1 MTDNT
6 PRPALLGGVLIA
18 GVLAMSSASIFIRL
32 AQQSGIPSISIAAYR
47 LTIATLALTIPAAR
61 QHTLQRYA
69 KLTTQSRGLLLISGI
84 LLGLHFATWTA
95 SLEHTSILAS
105 VVLVTTTPLWI
116 GLASPLLLKEAT
128 PPAMWLGI
136 LLAIVGGILVAGAG
150 GDGLAGA
157 GMFGNALALAGAVFA
172 AGYLMIGR
180 NVRES
185 LPLIPY
191 IWGVYGAAALMLIT
205 WALIGGFSLT
215 GFPPT
220 AYLWLIGL
228 GLIPQLIGH
237 TAANYA
243 VRYAPASF
251 VAVATLGEP
260 IGSAILGVI
269 LLKESPLPLQ
279 ILGGTII
286 LAAIL
291 IASRATNRNNKDEMN
306 GA

>member
-1 MTDNT
+1 MTDST
-6 PRPALLGGVLIA
+6 PRPALLAGILIA

-32 AQQSGIPSISIAAYR
+32 AQQTGVPSISIAAYR
-47 LTIATLALTIPAAR
+47 MTIATIALTIPAAR
-61 QHTLQRYA
+61 QRTLQRYA
-69 KLTTQSRGLLLISGI
+69 KLNTQSRWLLVGSGL
-84 LLGLHFATWTA
+84 LLGLHFATWIA

-116 GLASPLLLKEAT
+116 GLASPLVLKEAT
-128 PPAMWLGI
+128 PPSMWLGI
-136 LLAIVGGILVAGAG
+136 ILAICGGVLVAWAG
-150 GDGLAGA
+150 GGGMAGA
-157 GMFGNALALAGAVFA
+157 GMLGNMLALAGAVFA

-191 IWGVYGAAALMLIT
+191 IWGVYGTAALMLIT
-205 WALIGGFSLT
+205 WALIGGFNLT
-215 GFPPT
+215 GFPSS

-260 IGSAILGVI
+260 IGSAILGMI
-269 LLKESPLPLQ
+269 LLKEIPLPLQ
-279 ILGGTII
+279 IVGSAII
-286 LAAIL
+286 LTAIV
-291 IASRATNRNNKDEMN
+291 IASRATNRNTKEK
-306 GA
+306 